1 MTIFGGI
8 EAGGTKFVCAIGNSK
23 GKIIEEIIIPTTT
36 PDDTMP
42 KVIKFF
48 QRIQQEQPIAAIG
61 IGSFGPVDPDPHS
74 SHYGYIT
81 TTPKLAW
88 SHFDLLGAMKKEFR
102 LPMGF
107 DTDVNAAALGEYRWG
122 QGQGLETFIYI
133 TVGTG
138 IGGGGM
144 VNGKL
149 MHGLMH
155 PEMGHIFIPH
165 NKERDPFEGV
175 CPFHGDC
182 LEGLACG
189 PAIMKR
195 WNVKSALDLSDDHP
209 AWALEADYLAAA
221 IANWI
226 EVLSPQKVIMGGGV
240 MKQKHLLSKIHP
252 KVQAILNG
260 YIKHPT
266 ILNDIENYIV
276 APGLGGQAGICG
288 AIALAEQAYQEANH
302 G

>member
-1 MTIFGGI
+1 MIFGGI
-8 EAGGTKFVCAIGNSK
+8 EAGGTKFVCAVGDSK
-23 GKIIEEIIIPTTT
+23 GKIIEKVVIPTTT
-36 PDDTMP
+36 PAETIP
-42 KVIKFF
+42 KVINFF
-48 QRIQQEQPIAAIG
+48 KRVQQEQPFVAMG
-61 IGSFGPVDPDPHS
+61 IGSFGPVDPDLRS
-74 SHYGYIT
+74 AHYGYIT

-88 SHFDLLGAMKKEFR
+88 SQFDFLGSIKKEFK

-122 QGQGLETFIYI
+122 QAQGLDTFIYL

-144 VNGKL
+144 INGRL

-182 LEGLACG
+182 LEGLASG

-195 WNVKSALDLSDDHP
+195 WQVKSALDLPDDHP
-209 AWALEADYLAAA
+209 AWAIEADYLAAA

-226 EVLSPQKVIMGGGV
+226 EILSPQKIIIGGGV
-240 MKQKHLLSKIHP
+240 MRQKHLLAKIHP

-260 YIKHPT
+260 YIKHRT
-266 ILNDIENYIV
+266 ILDEIDTYIV
-276 APGLGGQAGICG
+276 SPGLGDQAGICG
-288 AIALAEQAYQEANH
+288 AIALAEQAYLEAKN